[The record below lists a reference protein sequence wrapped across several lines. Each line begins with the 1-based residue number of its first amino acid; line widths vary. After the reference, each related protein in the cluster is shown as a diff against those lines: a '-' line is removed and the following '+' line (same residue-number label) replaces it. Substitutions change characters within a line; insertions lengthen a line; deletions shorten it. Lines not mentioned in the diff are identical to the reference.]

1 LDMGDYH
8 VGERLKGSWLFSF
21 LKEPTPVRTWIKV
34 KMPTFAFTD
43 KEVRDLTAYFE
54 ALSPSSGYEAGT
66 NKSKD
71 SSVAQKG
78 AEMVG
83 YMDCGRC
90 HDDGQK
96 GIEFSL
102 ASQRLRQD
110 WIPKWLKDTRAMIPW
125 TPMPS
130 HWVKNGDKYTV
141 PTKYSEIETVGDVD
155 TQVDTLKDLIIAYN
169 TAEID
174 FDVSLGEDGGE
185 DEGEDESGDDEED
198 EDE

>member
-1 LDMGDYH
+1 
-8 VGERLKGSWLFSF
+8 
-21 LKEPTPVRTWIKV
+21 
-34 KMPTFAFTD
+34 
-43 KEVRDLTAYFE
+43 
-54 ALSPSSGYEAGT
+54 
-66 NKSKD
+66 
-71 SSVAQKG
+71 
-78 AEMVG
+78 MVG

-130 HWVKNGDKYTV
+130 HWVKKGDKYTV

-169 TAEID
+169 TAELD
-174 FDVSLGEDGGE
+174 FDVSLGEDE
-185 DEGEDESGDDEED
+185 DEGGSEEGDGEDDEED
-198 EDE
+198 EDDE